1 MNTTKY
7 DYRRLGKHIFRI
19 RMDRCDDTSLGLR
32 VRYEIQEPA
41 DIPRNWWERLKQVF
55 TVSCYHFGYWIPS
68 AHDGSLEDHIT
79 WAMKSVVEDWDTQNA
94 AEKEW
99 EAM

>member
-1 MNTTKY
+1 MKTTKY

-19 RMDRCDDTSLGLR
+19 RMDKIHDSIFGTMI
-32 VRYEIQEPA
+32 RYEIQEPA

-55 TVSCYHFGYWIPS
+55 TVTCYHFGYWCPGLS
-68 AHDGSLEDHIT
+68 ELTFEEHLTH
-79 WAMKSVVEDWDTQNA
+79 AMNGVVQGWEAQDA

-99 EAM
+99 EAL